1 MKRKLRPGEEKEEDG
16 EEEEEAAEGED
27 GVALDVRRGVP
38 GLPARVSVV
47 LHLHH
52 LVRLEHVDE
61 TDLGADEEDPMESK
75 EEAKLVEGEGRFPQG
90 EAREGGEEEPEG
102 DAEEEEELILQRRW
116 RGDVVPVQLLL
127 QVRQGVVGPL
137 IVERPGVVDLL
148 LLQGFQQAKVILVR
162 DEREVTEGEE
172 KSDEEVALES
182 TLALAQL
189 SPKWRE
195 WRSQAQEQ
203 ASTS

>member
-1 MKRKLRPGEEKEEDG
+1 MQH
-16 EEEEEAAEGED
+16 AYIN
-27 GVALDVRRGVP
+27 
-38 GLPARVSVV
+38 SF
-47 LHLHH
+47 
-52 LVRLEHVDE
+52 
-61 TDLGADEEDPMESK
+61 
-75 EEAKLVEGEGRFPQG
+75 GRFPGNFYLSTQG
-90 EAREGGEEEPEG
+90 
-102 DAEEEEELILQRRW
+102 
-116 RGDVVPVQLLL
+116 
-127 QVRQGVVGPL
+127 RQGVVGPL

-148 LLQGFQQAKVILVR
+148 LLHQGFQQAKVILVR